1 MPIADKE
8 PILLKFDRFREL
20 FALLD
25 FEKSNSQ
32 NDPIYI
38 FCVSKNPDR
47 TQISSNKILLS
58 ITGAGGRGE
67 ALRYSTSFEF
77 ATYLLI
83 FH

>member
-8 PILLKFDRFREL
+8 PIFLKFDRFREL

-38 FCVSKNPDR
+38 FHASKHPDR
-47 TQISSNKILLS
+47 TQNPSKKKKYE
-58 ITGAGGRGE
+58 GAGGRGE
-67 ALRYSTSFEF
+67 ALR
-77 ATYLLI
+77 
-83 FH
+83 